1 VSIDHYAGAA
11 QRWAEGASLVYGPI
25 AHQLVGVSPHALSGH
40 SVLDVGAGTGVANT
54 ALVAVGARP
63 VAVDTSAS
71 MLAWRAWDRPPAVVG
86 DIRALPFKGGAVDD
100 TLAAFVLNHLVQP
113 TAGLAEL
120 VRVTRQGGAVLACV
134 FSNASQNAARD
145 VIDQAAQQEGW
156 QVPVWYGDLKQ
167 AAVPLLGSAEAMER
181 VARNAGLVDVLV
193 DERSVDVGIDR
204 PEQLV
209 AYRLGQA
216 HYSDWIDEHEPERL
230 QAIKR
235 RLVEAVRPVMR
246 PYRPIVVFLSALA
259 P

>member
-1 VSIDHYAGAA
+1 MSIDHYARAA
-11 QRWAEGASLVYGPI
+11 QSWAEGATLVYGPI
-25 AHQLVGVSPHALSGH
+25 ARQLVGTSPHTLAGH

-54 ALVAVGARP
+54 ALAAVGARP

-71 MLAWRAWDRPPAVVG
+71 MLAWRAWDRPAAVVG
-86 DIRALPFKGGAVDD
+86 DIRALPIKGGAVDD
-100 TLAAFVLNHLVQP
+100 TLAAFVLNHLANP
-113 TAGLAEL
+113 AAGLAEL
-120 VRVTRQGGAVLACV
+120 VRVTRRGGAVLACV
-134 FSNASQNAARD
+134 FSNASQSAARD

-156 QVPVWYGDLKQ
+156 EIPAWYGNLKQ
-167 AAVPLLGSAEAMER
+167 TAVPLLGTAETMEQT
-181 VARNAGLVDVLV
+181 ARSAGLDDVLV

-216 HYSDWIDEHEPERL
+216 HYSEWIDEHEPERL

-246 PYRPIVVFLSALA
+246 PYRPIVVFLSALV